1 MEADSHV
8 VQGRGYRQR
17 VKVGCQRKYLGSGQ
31 HLKERDRT
39 EKKRKRKRESCTFY
53 VRGPTQQNLATFL
66 GNIALGDWNPD
77 REKRVISFKD

>member
-17 VKVGCQRKYLGSGQ
+17 IKAGCQRKYLGSGQ

-39 EKKRKRKRESCTFY
+39 GKKKEKRKGKLYFLCEGAYPTEPSNVFRKHCPRRLES
-53 VRGPTQQNLATFL
+53 
-66 GNIALGDWNPD
+66 
-77 REKRVISFKD
+77 

>member
-17 VKVGCQRKYLGSGQ
+17 VKAGCQRKYLGSGQ

-39 EKKRKRKRESCTFY
+39 GGKKGKEKGKVVLSM
-53 VRGPTQQNLATFL
+53 
-66 GNIALGDWNPD
+66 
-77 REKRVISFKD
+77 